1 MNRIIGIILF
11 TLVLNTSQ
19 TCVLAKN
26 KVEKDPVMEEIILEV
41 PEKQLLIPDK
51 TEAQN
56 ATVEKKRIKKR
67 RQLDE
72 DVDLEAIDDELPENN
87 NEIQSYIPQPKRIKD
102 VESNIENEFSFFDNF
117 DLDKNDD
124 NKIDEDTLIG
134 KLITRDIIRTD
145 VPSYLLSPELTFHPK
160 KGPVSKVQFIGAYN
174 GYVSSFWDSGDY
186 DTSYDFGF
194 LQFGAIGKIR
204 GTKTDFKIT
213 VNPRPSSERNYM
225 QNFFADAYFG

>member
-87 NEIQSYIPQPKRIKD
+87 
-102 VESNIENEFSFFDNF
+102 
-117 DLDKNDD
+117 
-124 NKIDEDTLIG
+124 
-134 KLITRDIIRTD
+134 II
-145 VPSYLLSPELTFHPK
+145 
-160 KGPVSKVQFIGAYN
+160 
-174 GYVSSFWDSGDY
+174 
-186 DTSYDFGF
+186 
-194 LQFGAIGKIR
+194 
-204 GTKTDFKIT
+204 
-213 VNPRPSSERNYM
+213 
-225 QNFFADAYFG
+225 